1 MSMQKCPK
9 CGELFSDTYRTCPFC
24 EEEEAIA
31 EGRHIK
37 RRSGGRRMAQKDPS
51 PVGPVLI
58 IILILVACVLVY
70 FFFGDSIREKMGFGS
85 SSTPESSQVD
95 DVTPQPPDIPEPDGS
110 GAGSSSS
117 GSSSDTVT
125 MPEGGGSSSAAGGG
139 GQTPMP
145 SGTAITLSSEDFS
158 FNAGESVKLT
168 ATGGTGKYTWSSDDD
183 GIASVNA
190 SGIVTAISAGN
201 CTITVTDGT
210 STATC
215 VARVRKTPSSGGT
228 TAPAQS
234 LSLSSTDFTTSVGE
248 KVTLKVN
255 GTSDAVSWASKNS
268 GIATVSG
275 GVVTAVSSGTTTVT
289 ATVGGQ
295 TLECI
300 VRVK

>member
-1 MSMQKCPK
+1 
-9 CGELFSDTYRTCPFC
+9 
-24 EEEEAIA
+24 
-31 EGRHIK
+31 
-37 RRSGGRRMAQKDPS
+37 
-51 PVGPVLI
+51 
-58 IILILVACVLVY
+58 
-70 FFFGDSIREKMGFGS
+70 
-85 SSTPESSQVD
+85 
-95 DVTPQPPDIPEPDGS
+95 
-110 GAGSSSS
+110 
-117 GSSSDTVT
+117 
-125 MPEGGGSSSAAGGG
+125 MPEGGGSGSAEGGED
-139 GQTPMP
+139 QTPTP

-168 ATGGTGKYTWSSDDD
+168 ATGGSGKYSWSSDDD

-215 VARVRKTPSSGGT
+215 IARVRKTPSSGT
-228 TAPAQS
+228 TVPAQS

-275 GVVTAVSSGTTTVT
+275 GVVTAVSTGTTTVT